1 MANIA
6 RLSCRETVKRIW
18 CSGCGNGII
27 LGATVRAIHK
37 AGLDPD
43 RIAFLS
49 GVGCAGRASNYMD
62 FDAMHTLH
70 GRTIPPAIGIKMAR
84 PEMKVVIFTGDGDAV
99 GIGGN
104 HFIHAAR
111 RNINITMVIANNMIY
126 GMTGGQVAPTTELG
140 DFASTAPFGNID
152 PPFDICRLAEIAGA
166 TYVARG
172 TAYHVVQI
180 ISYIEK
186 AILHKGFSV
195 VEVMSQCPT
204 QYGHLNR
211 IGNAVEML
219 KWLKEKAVF
228 REKEKELSPEQLRGK
243 FIIGEFVNQSKPEYS
258 EEYAKMIEKARNHEK
273 QRNV

>member
-1 MANIA
+1 MTNIA
-6 RLSCRETVKRIW
+6 RLSCRESVKRIW

-43 RIAFLS
+43 RVAFLS

-70 GRTIPPAIGIKMAR
+70 GRTIPPAIGIKLAR
-84 PEMKVVIFTGDGDAV
+84 PEMKVIIFTGDGDAV
-99 GIGGN
+99 AIGGN

-111 RNINITMVIANNMIY
+111 RNIDITMVIANNMIY
-126 GMTGGQVAPTTELG
+126 GMTGGQVAPTTEIG
-140 DFASTAPFGNID
+140 DLAATAPYGNID
-152 PPFDICRLAEIAGA
+152 PPFDICRLAEAAGA

-180 ISYIEK
+180 INYIEK

-204 QYGHLNR
+204 QYGRLNR

-228 REKEKELSPEQLRGK
+228 RTKAKELSTEQLREK
-243 FIIGEFVNQSKPEYS
+243 IIIGEFVNQTRPEYS
-258 EEYAKMIEKARNHEK
+258 EEYAKMIGKARNHEN
-273 QRNV
+273 QRNL

>member
-1 MANIA
+1 MSNIA
-6 RLSCRETVKRIW
+6 RLSCRESVKRIW

-27 LGATVRAIHK
+27 LGATIRAIHK
-37 AGLDPD
+37 ANLDPD

-70 GRTIPPAIGIKMAR
+70 GRTIPPAMGIKLAK
-84 PEMKVVIFTGDGDAV
+84 PEMKVIIFTGDGDAV

-111 RNINITMVIANNMIY
+111 RNIDITMVIANNLIY

-140 DFASTAPFGNID
+140 DLASTAPYGNID
-152 PPFDICRLAEIAGA
+152 PPFDICRLATAAGA

-172 TAYHVVQI
+172 TAYHVPQI
-180 ISYIEK
+180 INYIER

-219 KWLKEKAVF
+219 KWLKERAVSQDKA
-228 REKEKELSPEQLRGK
+228 RDLSPEQMRGK
-243 FIIGEFVNQSKPEYS
+243 IIIGEFVNESKPEYS

-273 QRNV
+273 QRNG

>member
-6 RLSCRETVKRIW
+6 RLACRETVKRIW
-18 CSGCGNGII
+18 CPGCGNGII

-37 AGLDPD
+37 AGVDPD
-43 RIAFLS
+43 RVAFLS

-70 GRTIPPAIGIKMAR
+70 GRTLPPAIGIKLAR
-84 PEMKVVIFTGDGDAV
+84 PEMKVIIFTGDGDAV
-99 GIGGN
+99 AIGGN

-111 RNINITMVIANNMIY
+111 RNIDITMVIANNMTY
-126 GMTGGQVAPTTELG
+126 GMTGGQVAPTTEIG
-140 DFASTAPFGNID
+140 DLASTAPYGNIE
-152 PPFDICRLAEIAGA
+152 PPFDICRLAETAGA
-166 TYVARG
+166 TYVARS
-172 TAYHVVQI
+172 TAYHTVQTI
-180 ISYIEK
+180 RFIEK

-219 KWLKEKAVF
+219 KWLKERAISMERAREF
-228 REKEKELSPEQLRGK
+228 SAEELREK
-243 FIIGEFVNQSKPEYS
+243 IVMGEFVNKQRPEYS
-258 EEYAKMIEKARNHEK
+258 EEYAKMVEKARNHER
-273 QRNV
+273 QTNL

>member
-18 CSGCGNGII
+18 CPGCGNGII

-49 GVGCAGRASNYMD
+49 GVGCAGRAANYMD

-70 GRTIPPAIGIKMAR
+70 GRTLPSAIGIKMAK

-126 GMTGGQVAPTTELG
+126 GMTGGQVAPTTKLG
-140 DFASTAPFGNID
+140 DLASTAPFGNID
-152 PPFDICRLAEIAGA
+152 PPFDICRLAETAGA

-172 TAYHVVQI
+172 TAYHVLQI

-186 AILHKGFSV
+186 AILHKGLSV

-204 QYGHLNR
+204 QYGRLNR
-211 IGNAVEML
+211 IGSPVEML
-219 KWLKEKAVF
+219 KWF
-228 REKEKELSPEQLRGK
+228 REKAISMEKAKGLSPEELQGK
-243 FIIGEFVNQSKPEYS
+243 FIIGEFVNKSRPEYS
-258 EEYAKMIEKARNHEK
+258 EEYAKLVERARDHEK

>member
-18 CSGCGNGII
+18 CPGCGNGII

-37 AGLDPD
+37 AHVDPD
-43 RIAFLS
+43 RVAFLS

-70 GRTIPPAIGIKMAR
+70 GRTLPPAIGIKLAR
-84 PEMKVVIFTGDGDAV
+84 PDLKVIIFTGDGDAV
-99 GIGGN
+99 AIGGN

-111 RNINITMVIANNMIY
+111 RNIDLTMVIANNMIY
-126 GMTGGQVAPTTELG
+126 GMTGGQVAPTTEIG
-140 DFASTAPFGNID
+140 DLASTAPYGNIE
-152 PPFDICRLAEIAGA
+152 PPFDICRLAESAGA
-166 TYVARG
+166 TYVARS
-172 TAYHVVQI
+172 TAYHAVQTI
-180 ISYIEK
+180 RFIER

-219 KWLKEKAVF
+219 KWLKERAVPMERAREF
-228 REKEKELSPEQLRGK
+228 SAEEMREK
-243 FIIGEFVNQSKPEYS
+243 IVMGEFVNKERPEYS
-258 EEYAKMIEKARNHEK
+258 EEYARLIEKARNHEK
-273 QRNV
+273 QRNL